1 MIPDRHSERSA
12 FRPRLMLALSVAMCI
27 STVTYTAYA
36 APPQAITLQ
45 GTILTPSGL
54 PLETASVG
62 FTVEIRS
69 PGAENCLLYRET
81 HTLNMT
87 NSGGAFSLP
96 IGTGVRAGGGFQET
110 STLSAVFDNDSA
122 DITGLTC
129 QTGSNYDPASGDTRK
144 VSITFDDGTGP
155 QNLNQTLSVQ
165 SVPFALHAQS
175 TNTLGPYGAL
185 DFSRAL
191 RGYAA
196 QARESVW

>member
-1 MIPDRHSERSA
+1 
-12 FRPRLMLALSVAMCI
+12 MLALSVAMCI

-110 STLSAVFDNDSA
+110 KSST
-122 DITGLTC
+122 T
-129 QTGSNYDPASGDTRK
+129 TRN
-144 VSITFDDGTGP
+144 P
-155 QNLNQTLSVQ
+155 
-165 SVPFALHAQS
+165 
-175 TNTLGPYGAL
+175 LGNECRCIY
-185 DFSRAL
+185 
-191 RGYAA
+191 Y
-196 QARESVW
+196 